1 MVEADHGESA
11 HGLVVVVRGELVQ
24 ERAQVVDESGMVT
37 REELER
43 DQRRAAARGAL
54 VLEPAPQE
62 LRLLPVPELPDRP
75 VRDGA
80 LPVVRRTDGGFEL
93 VLPLRPQVGELAL
106 RALFC
111 ERSGLG
117 SG

>member
-1 MVEADHGESA
+1 VVETDDREPADC
-11 HGLVVVVRGELVQ
+11 LVVVVRGELV
-24 ERAQVVDESGMVT
+24 EKRAHVVDEPGMLA

-80 LPVVRRTDGGFEL
+80 LTVVRRTDRSLEL
-93 VLPLRPQVGELAL
+93 VLPLGPQRGELAL

-111 ERSGLG
+111 ERGRLG

>member
-1 MVEADHGESA
+1 VVEADHGEPA
-11 HGLVVVVRGELVQ
+11 HGLVVIVRGELVE
-24 ERAQVVDESGMVT
+24 ERAHVVDEPRMLA

-43 DQRRAAARGAL
+43 DQRRAAAGGAF

-80 LPVVRRTDGGFEL
+80 LAVVRRTDGSLEL
-93 VLPLRPQVGELAL
+93 VLPFRPQLGELAL

-111 ERSGLG
+111 ERGRLG
-117 SG
+117 GG

>member
-1 MVEADHGESA
+1 MVEADHCEPA
-11 HGLVVVVRGELVQ
+11 HGLVVVVRSELVE
-24 ERAQVVDESGMVT
+24 ERAHVVDEPGMVT

-54 VLEPAPQE
+54 VLEPATQE
-62 LRLLPVPELPDRP
+62 LRLLSVPELPDRP

-80 LPVVRRTDGGFEL
+80 LAIIGRTDGSLEL
-93 VLPLRPQVGELAL
+93 VLPFRPQLGELAL

-111 ERSGLG
+111 ERGRLG